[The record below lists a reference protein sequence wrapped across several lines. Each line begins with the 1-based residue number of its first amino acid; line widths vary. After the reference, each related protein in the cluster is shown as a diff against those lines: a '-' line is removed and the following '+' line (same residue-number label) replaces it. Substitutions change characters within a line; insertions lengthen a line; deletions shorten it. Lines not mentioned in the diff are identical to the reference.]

1 MMDLEEL
8 KSIDNLKLKIL
19 LGLFTVIFIV
29 LMFPKGESIE
39 SDVSV
44 GSIWIH
50 DDLIA
55 SLSFPVYKDPEV
67 YKRELDEAAK
77 AVYPIFTKEDNIVYI
92 ITDSLKSYDAFLIN
106 LLDRSGL
113 DTSIDNQ
120 TFLSNSSFAELKN
133 LRPLEKSRASGNK
146 ENLLQFFSDA
156 QKILRNEYTIG
167 NITIR
172 SDNTSLDSIAVR
184 IGSVDKIEKASGFLT
199 IDQAREM
206 INKNIYSRNYRK
218 EFESALV
225 EYTDHFILPNLI
237 YDPKLTQEEIEQAK
251 ENVSKY
257 IGIVNENE
265 RIIGKHDRV
274 LKDSWL
280 KIQSYKKAKG
290 EKIGLGESF
299 LQSIGKF
306 PHISFLLSVFIIYLS
321 LFRKKIF
328 YDNGKPLLIAS
339 NLIFLAFITFLT
351 NLLNLSVPVYFLIF
365 IPAASMLMTII
376 FDSRIGFYTTII
388 FSLVIGA
395 LRGNDYSFAAMNI
408 FAGALSVYTVRDI
421 KNRSQIFRS
430 FLFIFLGYVISI
442 FAFGLERFASSETI
456 LIEFAFAGSNA
467 LISPVLTYGLLI
479 FFERIFNITTDLTL
493 LELSNFDSPLLKEL
507 ARKAPGSFNHSMTM
521 GTLAETAAE
530 QIGAN
535 PLLARVGAYY
545 HDIGKIITPQN
556 FVENQ
561 LNNQNLHEN
570 LTPEESANLIRRHV
584 NEGIEL
590 AREHKIPDEIIN
602 FIPMHHGTTVISF
615 FYDKAKKTYGEENV
629 TLQDYCYS
637 GPKPNSKETAI
648 VMLADSCESA
658 VRSID
663 DPNAENMENIIDN
676 IIQDRVETGQLNEAP
691 VTFSD
696 ISKIKEAFISILIG
710 QHHKRI
716 KYPKQDEV
724 EKGTSGNEK
733 KKWTSF

>member
-1 MMDLEEL
+1 MDLEEL

-133 LRPLEKSRASGNK
+133 LRTLEKSRASGNK

-184 IGSVDKIEKASGFLT
+184 IGCVDKIEKITGFLT
-199 IDQAREM
+199 IDQAREI

-218 EFESALV
+218 QFESALV
-225 EYTDHFILPNLI
+225 EYTDHFIFPNII
-237 YDPKLTQEEIEQAK
+237 YDSKLTQEEVQQAK
-251 ENVSKY
+251 ENVSQY
-257 IGIVNENE
+257 VGIVNENE

-274 LKDSWL
+274 LKDAWL

-306 PHISFLLSVFIIYLS
+306 LHISSLLSVFVIYLF

-328 YDNGKPLLIAS
+328 YDNGKLLLIAS
-339 NLIFLAFITFLT
+339 TLIFLAFITFLT
-351 NLLNLSVPVYFLIF
+351 NLLSLPVPVYFLIF
-365 IPAASMLMTII
+365 IPVASMLMTII

-493 LELSNFDSPLLKEL
+493 LELSNFDGPLLKEL
-507 ARKAPGSFNHSMTM
+507 AHKAPGSFNHSMTM

-530 QIGAN
+530 RIGAN

>member
-1 MMDLEEL
+1 MPDLEQL
-8 KSIDNLKLKIL
+8 KLHDNLKLKII
-19 LGLFTVIFIV
+19 LGLLTVIMIV

-44 GSIWIH
+44 GAIWIH

-55 SLSFPVYKDPEV
+55 SFSFPVYKDPEV
-67 YKRELDEAAK
+67 YKKELNEASRT
-77 AVYPIFTKEDNIVYI
+77 VYPIYIKKEDILNVVS
-92 ITDSLKSYDAFLIN
+92 DSLKSYNLFLRK
-106 LLDRSGL
+106 LLDQSPT
-113 DTSIDNQ
+113 DISIVNQ
-120 TFLSNSSFAELKN
+120 TFLSISSFEEIKSLPDEILK
-133 LRPLEKSRASGNK
+133 
-146 ENLLQFFSDA
+146 QFFADA
-156 QKILRNEYTIG
+156 QKMLNEVYSG
-167 NITIR
+167 NNVEIR
-172 SDNTSLDSIAVR
+172 SDNLSLDSIAVR
-184 IGSVDKIEKASGFLT
+184 LGSFDKIEKASGFLN
-199 IDQAREM
+199 IDQVKEI
-206 INKNIYSRNYRK
+206 INNNIYKNNYRK
-218 EFESALV
+218 EFESALI
-225 EYTDHFILPNLI
+225 EYVDHFIFPNII
-237 YDPKLTQEEIEQAK
+237 YDSKLTQEELLQAK
-251 ENVSKY
+251 GNVSKY
-257 IGIVNENE
+257 VGIVNENE

-274 LKDSWL
+274 SRDAWL

-290 EKIGLGESF
+290 EKMGLGESF

-306 PHISFLLSVFIIYLS
+306 LHISFLLAIFIIYLF

-328 YDNGKPLLIAS
+328 YDNGKLLLMAS
-339 NLIFLAFITFLT
+339 NLIFLAFLTFLT
-351 NLLNLSVPVYFLIF
+351 NMLSLPVPVYFLIF

-395 LRGNDYSFAAMNI
+395 LRGNDYSFSAMNI

-430 FLFIFLGYVISI
+430 FLFIFLGYAISV
-442 FAFGLERFASSETI
+442 FAFGLEQFASSET
-456 LIEFAFAGSNA
+456 LLMDFAFAGSNA

-479 FFERIFNITTDLTL
+479 FFEKLFNITTDLTL
-493 LELSNFDSPLLKEL
+493 LELSNFDRPLLKEL

-530 QIGAN
+530 RIDAN

-570 LTPEESANLIRRHV
+570 LTPEESVNLIRRHV

-590 AREHKIPDEIIN
+590 AKEHKIPEEIIN

-615 FYDKAKKTYGEENV
+615 FYDKAKKTYGPDRVNV
-629 TLQDYCYS
+629 HEYS
-637 GPKPNSKETAI
+637 YLGPKPNSKETAI

-658 VRSID
+658 VRSIE
-663 DPNAENMENIIDN
+663 DPNAENMENVITN
-676 IIQDRVETGQLNEAP
+676 IIRDRIETGQLDEAP
-691 VTFSD
+691 LTFSD
-696 ISKIKEAFISILIG
+696 ITKIKGAFISILIG

-716 KYPKQDEV
+716 RYPKQEEM
-724 EKGTSGNEK
+724 EKGISGNEK
-733 KKWTSF
+733 KK

>member
-1 MMDLEEL
+1 MQDLEKL

-19 LGLFTVIFIV
+19 LGLFTVILIV

-39 SDVSV
+39 SDVSI
-44 GSIWIH
+44 GSIWVH

-55 SLSFPVYKDPEV
+55 SISFPVYKDPEV

-92 ITDSLKSYDAFLIN
+92 ISDSMKSYNAFLIN
-106 LLDRSGL
+106 LLNRPGS
-113 DTSIDNQ
+113 DTSINNQ
-120 TFLSNSSFAELKN
+120 TFLSNNSFAELKN
-133 LRPLEKSRASGNK
+133 LRTLKKSKASRNK
-146 ENLLQFFSDA
+146 ENLEHFFSDA
-156 QKILRNEYTIG
+156 QKILRNEYTG
-167 NITIR
+167 VNIIIR
-172 SDNTSLDSIAVR
+172 SDNMALDSIAVR
-184 IGSVDKIEKASGFLT
+184 LGSVDKIEKTTGFLT
-199 IDQAREM
+199 MEQVREI
-206 INKNIYSRNYRK
+206 INKNIYSRNYRN

-225 EYTDHFILPNLI
+225 EYTDHFVFSNMLYNS
-237 YDPKLTQEEIEQAK
+237 KLTQEEIQQAK

-257 IGIVNENE
+257 VGIVNENE

-274 LKDSWL
+274 LKDAWL

-290 EKIGLGESF
+290 EKIGLEESL
-299 LQSIGKF
+299 LQSFGKF
-306 PHISFLLSVFIIYLS
+306 LHISFLLSIFIIYLF

-328 YDNGKPLLIAS
+328 YDNGKLLLMAS
-339 NLIFLAFITFLT
+339 TLIFLAFITFLT
-351 NLLNLSVPVYFLIF
+351 NLLSLSVPVYFLIF
-365 IPAASMLMTII
+365 IPVASMLMTII
-376 FDSRIGFYTTII
+376 FDSRMGFYTTII

-395 LRGNDYSFAAMNI
+395 LRGNDYSFVAMNI

-430 FLFIFLGYVISI
+430 FFFIFLGYIISI
-442 FAFGLERFASSETI
+442 FALGLEQFASSETI
-456 LIEFAFAGSNA
+456 MLEVAFAGSNA

-493 LELSNFDSPLLKEL
+493 LELSNFDRPLLKEL

-530 QIGAN
+530 RIGAN

-570 LTPEESANLIRRHV
+570 LTPEESVNLIRRHV

-590 AREHKIPDEIIN
+590 ARENKIPDEIIN

-615 FYDKAKKTYGEENV
+615 FYDKAKKTYGIDNV
-629 TLQDYCYS
+629 NVSDYRYS

-663 DPNAENMENIIDN
+663 DPNAGNMENVIDN
-676 IIQDRVETGQLNEAP
+676 IIKNRIETGQLDEAP

-716 KYPKQDEV
+716 KYPKQE
-724 EKGTSGNEK
+724 EMEMGTSGNEK
-733 KKWTSF
+733 KK

>member
-1 MMDLEEL
+1 MPDLEEL
-8 KSIDNLKLKIL
+8 KLLDNLKLKII
-19 LGLFTVIFIV
+19 LGLITVIFIV
-29 LMFPKGESIE
+29 FMFPKGESIE
-39 SDVSV
+39 SDISV
-44 GSIWIH
+44 GAIWVH

-55 SLSFPVYKDPEV
+55 SFSFPVFKDPDV
-67 YKRELDEAAK
+67 YSMELKDASRS
-77 AVYPIFTKEDNIVYI
+77 VYPIFIKKINIAHLVF
-92 ITDSLKSYDAFLIN
+92 DSLKKYNTFLNAVLDKSRSDIIN
-106 LLDRSGL
+106 
-113 DTSIDNQ
+113 NQ
-120 TFLSNSSFAELKN
+120 TFLSTSSFQQLKN
-133 LRPLEKSRASGNK
+133 LSKV
-146 ENLLQFFSDA
+146 NLKQFFSDA
-156 QKILRNEYTIG
+156 QKLLNDLFKGNELK
-167 NITIR
+167 IR
-172 SDNTSLDSIAVR
+172 SDNMVLDSIAVR
-184 IGSVDKIEKASGFLT
+184 NGSFDKIERATGILNM
-199 IDQAREM
+199 DQAKER
-206 INKNIYSRNYRK
+206 ISYNIYNNNYRK
-218 EFESALV
+218 EYQSSLI
-225 EYTDHFILPNLI
+225 EYTYHFIFPNII
-237 YDPKLTQEEIEQAK
+237 YDSKLTQEEIQQAK
-251 ENVSKY
+251 DNVSKY
-257 IGIVNENE
+257 VGIVNENE

-274 LKDSWL
+274 TKDAWL
-280 KIQSYKKAKG
+280 KILSYKKAKG

-306 PHISFLLSVFIIYLS
+306 LHISLLLTIFVIYLF

-328 YDNGKPLLIAS
+328 YDNGKLLLIAS
-339 NLIFLAFITFLT
+339 NLIFLAVLTFLT
-351 NLLNLSVPVYFLIF
+351 NLLSLPVPVYFLIF

-442 FAFGLERFASSETI
+442 FAFGLEQFASSETL
-456 LIEFAFAGSNA
+456 LIDFAFAGFNA

-493 LELSNFDSPLLKEL
+493 LELSNFDEPLLKEL

-530 QIGAN
+530 RIDAN

-561 LNNQNLHEN
+561 LNNQNLHEH
-570 LTPEESANLIRRHV
+570 LTPEESVNVIRRHV

-590 AREHKIPDEIIN
+590 AKEHKIPDEIIN

-615 FYDKAKKTYGEENV
+615 FYDKAKKTYGEDRVN
-629 TLQDYCYS
+629 LKDYSYL

-658 VRSID
+658 VRSIE
-663 DPNAENMENIIDN
+663 DPNSENMENVINN
-676 IIQDRVETGQLNEAP
+676 IIKDRIESGQLNEAP
-691 VTFSD
+691 LTFND
-696 ISKIKEAFISILIG
+696 ITKIKEAFKSILIG

-716 KYPKQDEV
+716 RYPKQEEM
-724 EKGTSGNEK
+724 EKGISGNEIK
-733 KKWTSF
+733 K

>member
-1 MMDLEEL
+1 MQ
-8 KSIDNLKLKIL
+8 
-19 LGLFTVIFIV
+19 T
-29 LMFPKGESIE
+29 FPKTS
-39 SDVSV
+39 
-44 GSIWIH
+44 
-50 DDLIA
+50 A
-55 SLSFPVYKDPEV
+55 S
-67 YKRELDEAAK
+67 R
-77 AVYPIFTKEDNIVYI
+77 
-92 ITDSLKSYDAFLIN
+92 
-106 LLDRSGL
+106 
-113 DTSIDNQ
+113 
-120 TFLSNSSFAELKN
+120 
-133 LRPLEKSRASGNK
+133 NK
-146 ENLLQFFSDA
+146 ENLVQFFSDA
-156 QKILRNEYTIG
+156 QKILRNEYAGG
-167 NITIR
+167 NIIIR
-172 SDNTSLDSIAVR
+172 SDNLVLDSIAVR
-184 IGSVDKIEKASGFLT
+184 TGSVDKIEKITGFLT
-199 IDQAREM
+199 VEQVRE
-206 INKNIYSRNYRK
+206 ILNKNIYSKNYRN
-218 EFESALV
+218 EFESVLV
-225 EYTDHFILPNLI
+225 EYTDHFVFPNML
-237 YDPKLTQEEIEQAK
+237 YNSKLTQEEIQQAK

-257 IGIVNENE
+257 VGIVNENE

-274 LKDSWL
+274 LKDAWL

-290 EKIGLGESF
+290 EKIGLEESL
-299 LQSIGKF
+299 LQSFGKF
-306 PHISFLLSVFIIYLS
+306 LHISFLLSIFIIYLF

-328 YDNGKPLLIAS
+328 YDNGKLLLMAS
-339 NLIFLAFITFLT
+339 TLIFLAFITFLT
-351 NLLNLSVPVYFLIF
+351 NLLSLSVPVYFLIF
-365 IPAASMLMTII
+365 IPVASMLMTII
-376 FDSRIGFYTTII
+376 FDSRMGFYTTII

-395 LRGNDYSFAAMNI
+395 LRGNDYSFVAMNI

-430 FLFIFLGYVISI
+430 FFFIFLGYIISI
-442 FAFGLERFASSETI
+442 FALGLEQFASSETI
-456 LIEFAFAGSNA
+456 MLEVAFAGSNA

-493 LELSNFDSPLLKEL
+493 LELSNFDRPLLKEL

-530 QIGAN
+530 RIGAN

-570 LTPEESANLIRRHV
+570 LTPEESVNLIRRHV

-590 AREHKIPDEIIN
+590 ARENKIPDEIIN

-615 FYDKAKKTYGEENV
+615 FYDKAKKTYGIDNV
-629 TLQDYCYS
+629 NVSDYRYS

-663 DPNAENMENIIDN
+663 DPNAGNMENVIDN
-676 IIQDRVETGQLNEAP
+676 IIKNRIETGQLDEAP

-716 KYPKQDEV
+716 KYPKQE
-724 EKGTSGNEK
+724 EMEMGTSGNEK
-733 KKWTSF
+733 KK

>member
-1 MMDLEEL
+1 MDLEEL

-133 LRPLEKSRASGNK
+133 LRTLEKSRASGNK

-184 IGSVDKIEKASGFLT
+184 IGSVDKIEKITGFLT
-199 IDQAREM
+199 IDQAREI

-218 EFESALV
+218 QFESALV
-225 EYTDHFILPNLI
+225 EYTDHFIFPNII
-237 YDPKLTQEEIEQAK
+237 YDSKLTQEEVQQAK
-251 ENVSKY
+251 ENVSQY
-257 IGIVNENE
+257 VGIVNENE

-274 LKDSWL
+274 LKDAWL

-306 PHISFLLSVFIIYLS
+306 LHISSLLSVFVIYLF

-328 YDNGKPLLIAS
+328 YDNGKLLLIAS
-339 NLIFLAFITFLT
+339 TLIFLAFITFLT
-351 NLLNLSVPVYFLIF
+351 NLLSLPVPVYFLIF
-365 IPAASMLMTII
+365 IPVASMLMTII

-493 LELSNFDSPLLKEL
+493 LELSNFDGPLLKEL
-507 ARKAPGSFNHSMTM
+507 AHKAPGSFNHSMTM

-530 QIGAN
+530 RIGAN

>member
-1 MMDLEEL
+1 MHDLEEL
-8 KSIDNLKLKIL
+8 KSNDSLKQKIL
-19 LGLFTVIFIV
+19 LGMFTVIFIV
-29 LMFPKGESIE
+29 FMFPKGESIE
-39 SDVSV
+39 SEVSV
-44 GSIWIH
+44 GLIWIH

-55 SLSFPVYKDPEV
+55 SFSFPVYKDPEV
-67 YKRELDEAAK
+67 YKKELKEAAD
-77 AVYPIFTKEDNIVYI
+77 AVYPIFTKEENIVRKI
-92 ITDSLKSYDAFLIN
+92 SDSMKSCNAFLLN
-106 LLDRSGL
+106 LLDRSGS
-113 DTSIDNQ
+113 DTSKNDPS
-120 TFLSNSSFAELKN
+120 FLSGSSFEELKN
-133 LRPLEKSRASGNK
+133 LRILEKNRTAGNK
-146 ENLLQFFSDA
+146 ENLKQFFSDA
-156 QKILRNEYTIG
+156 QKILGKLYSG
-167 NITIR
+167 GSVTIR
-172 SDNTSLDSIAVR
+172 SDIMSMDSIAVR
-184 IGSVDKIEKASGFLT
+184 FGSVDKIETAAGFLT
-199 IDQAREM
+199 MDQAREM

-225 EYTDHFILPNLI
+225 EYTDHFIFPNMI
-237 YDPKLTQEEIEQAK
+237 YHLKLTQEEIQQAK

-274 LKDSWL
+274 LKDTWL

-306 PHISFLLSVFIIYLS
+306 LHISFLLSIFIIYLF

-328 YDNGKPLLIAS
+328 YDNGKLLLIAS
-339 NLIFLAFITFLT
+339 NLIFLSFITFMT
-351 NLLNLSVPVYFLIF
+351 NLLSLPVPVYFLIF

-442 FAFGLERFASSETI
+442 FAFGLEQFASSET
-456 LIEFAFAGSNA
+456 LLLEFAFAGSNA

-493 LELSNFDSPLLKEL
+493 LELSNFDRPLLKEL

-530 QIGAN
+530 RIGAN

-570 LTPEESANLIRRHV
+570 LTPEESVNLIKRHV

-590 AREHKIPDEIIN
+590 AKEYKIPDEIIN

-615 FYDKAKKTYGEENV
+615 FYDKAKKTYGIDNV
-629 TLQDYCYS
+629 NLQDYCYP

-663 DPNAENMENIIDN
+663 DPNAENMENVIDN
-676 IIQDRVETGQLNEAP
+676 IIKDRIETGQMNEAP

-716 KYPKQDEV
+716 KYPKQEEM

-733 KKWTSF
+733 KK

>member
-1 MMDLEEL
+1 MPELEEL
-8 KSIDNLKLKIL
+8 KTNDNLKLKIL
-19 LGLFTVIFIV
+19 LGLITVILIV
-29 LMFPKGESIE
+29 IMFPKGESIE
-39 SDVSV
+39 SEVSI

-55 SLSFPVYKDPEV
+55 SFSFPVYKDPEV
-67 YKRELDEAAK
+67 YKKELKVAAETI
-77 AVYPIFTKEDNIVYI
+77 YPIFTKEDNIVHKI
-92 ITDSLKSYDAFLIN
+92 SDSLKNYNAFLLN
-106 LLDRSGL
+106 LLDRYDS
-113 DTSIDNQ
+113 DTSINNP
-120 TFLSNSSFAELKN
+120 TFLSNNSIEEIKN
-133 LRPLEKSRASGNK
+133 LRTLEKSGTSGNK
-146 ENLLQFFSDA
+146 ENLKQFFSDA
-156 QKILRNEYTIG
+156 QKILG
-167 NITIR
+167 NLYAGGAVTIR
-172 SDNTSLDSIAVR
+172 SENTRMDSIAVR
-184 IGSVDKIEKASGFLT
+184 SGSVDKIETTAGFIT
-199 IDQAREM
+199 IDQAREI
-206 INKNIYSRNYRK
+206 INKKIYSRNYRK

-225 EYTDHFILPNLI
+225 EYIDHFIFPNMI
-237 YDPKLTQEEIEQAK
+237 FDPKLTQEEIQQAK

-306 PHISFLLSVFIIYLS
+306 LHISFLLSVFIIYLF

-328 YDNGKPLLIAS
+328 YDNGKLLLIAS

-430 FLFIFLGYVISI
+430 FLFIFLGYVISV
-442 FAFGLERFASSETI
+442 FAFGLEQFASSET
-456 LIEFAFAGSNA
+456 LLLEFAFAGSNA

-561 LNNQNLHEN
+561 LNNKNLHEN
-570 LTPEESANLIRRHV
+570 LTPEESANLIKRHV

-615 FYDKAKKTYGEENV
+615 FFDKAKKTYGLDNV
-629 TLQDYCYS
+629 NLQDYSYL

-663 DPNAENMENIIDN
+663 DPNAENMENVIDN
-676 IIQDRVETGQLNEAP
+676 IIKDRIETGQLNESP

-696 ISKIKEAFISILIG
+696 ISKIKEVFISILIG

-716 KYPKQDEV
+716 KYPKQEEM
-724 EKGTSGNEK
+724 EKGISGNEK
-733 KKWTSF
+733 KK

>member
-1 MMDLEEL
+1 MPDLEEL
-8 KSIDNLKLKIL
+8 KLTDNLKLKIL
-19 LGLFTVIFIV
+19 LGLCTVIIIV

-44 GSIWIH
+44 GAIWIH

-55 SLSFPVYKDPEV
+55 SFSFPVYKDPEV
-67 YKRELDEAAK
+67 YKKELNDASK
-77 AVYPIFTKEDNIVYI
+77 TVYPIFIKNDNIVRI
-92 ITDSLKSYDAFLIN
+92 VSDSLKSYNTFLLK
-106 LLDRSGL
+106 LLDQSVA
-113 DTSIDNQ
+113 DISINNQ
-120 TFLSNSSFAELKN
+120 TFLSNSSFEELKN
-133 LRPLEKSRASGNK
+133 LRALENGGISVNK
-146 ENLLQFFSDA
+146 ENLKQFFSDA
-156 QKILRNEYTIG
+156 QKMLNDQYAG
-167 NITIR
+167 NNNIRIR
-172 SDNTSLDSIAVR
+172 SDYLSLDSIAVR
-184 IGSVDKIEKASGFLT
+184 NGSYDKIEKTNGFVNM
-199 IDQAREM
+199 DQAKEL
-206 INKNIYSRNYRK
+206 INNNIYRKNYRK
-218 EFESALV
+218 EYESALID
-225 EYTDHFILPNLI
+225 YTNHFIFPNII
-237 YDPKLTQEEIEQAK
+237 YDSKLTQEEIQQAK
-251 ENVSKY
+251 GNVSKY
-257 IGIVNENE
+257 VGIVNENE
-265 RIIGKHDRV
+265 KIIGKHDRV
-274 LKDSWL
+274 NRDAWL
-280 KIQSYKKAKG
+280 KIQSYKTAKG
-290 EKIGLGESF
+290 EKIGLGDFF

-306 PHISFLLSVFIIYLS
+306 LHIAFLLTIFIIYLF

-328 YDNGKPLLIAS
+328 YDNGKLLLIAC

-351 NLLNLSVPVYFLIF
+351 NLLSLPVPVYFLIF

-430 FLFIFLGYVISI
+430 FLFIFLGYVIAV
-442 FAFGLERFASSETI
+442 FAFGLEQFASSET
-456 LIEFAFAGSNA
+456 LLLDFAFAGSNA
-467 LISPVLTYGLLI
+467 LISPILTYGLLI
-479 FFERIFNITTDLTL
+479 FFERLFNITTDLTL
-493 LELSNFDSPLLKEL
+493 LELSNFDRPLLKDL

-530 QIGAN
+530 RIGAN

-545 HDIGKIITPQN
+545 HDIGKIIAPQN

-570 LTPEESANLIRRHV
+570 LTPEESVNLIRRHV

-590 AREHKIPDEIIN
+590 AKEHKIPDEIIN

-615 FYDKAKKTYGEENV
+615 FYDKAKKIYGVDRVN
-629 TLQDYCYS
+629 LQDYRYL

-663 DPNAENMENIIDN
+663 DPNTENMENVINN
-676 IIQDRVETGQLNEAP
+676 IIQDRIDTGQLNEAP
-691 VTFSD
+691 LTFND
-696 ISKIKEAFISILIG
+696 ISIIKEAFINILIG

-716 KYPKQDEV
+716 KYPKQDEM
-724 EKGTSGNEK
+724 EKGISGNEK
-733 KKWTSF
+733 KK